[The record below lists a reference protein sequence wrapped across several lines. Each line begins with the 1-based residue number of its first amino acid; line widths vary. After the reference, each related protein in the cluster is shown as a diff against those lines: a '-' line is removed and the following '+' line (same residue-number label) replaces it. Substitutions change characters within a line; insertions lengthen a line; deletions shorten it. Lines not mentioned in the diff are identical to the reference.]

1 MCLRVSLLPLQTVSP
16 LRAGVLSP
24 CSRSVPRTWHVHPEW
39 SKAGVPNLWDPMP
52 DDPRWS
58 CCNNKRNKVHN
69 KCHALESSRN
79 HTHTHTHTPL
89 WKNCLPRNWSLVPNR
104 LGTTALMN
112 IPRGGVWLNL
122 GEGFLGGDHW
132 ESLIP
137 KEVDEP
143 LALSRR
149 VGKAQRCSLSNS
161 RAERAQRM

>member
-1 MCLRVSLLPLQTVSP
+1 
-16 LRAGVLSP
+16 
-24 CSRSVPRTWHVHPEW
+24 
-39 SKAGVPNLWDPMP
+39 
-52 DDPRWS
+52 
-58 CCNNKRNKVHN
+58 
-69 KCHALESSRN
+69 
-79 HTHTHTHTPL
+79 
-89 WKNCLPRNWSLVPNR
+89 
-104 LGTTALMN
+104 MN

-149 VGKAQRCSLSNS
+149 VGKAQRWSLSNS